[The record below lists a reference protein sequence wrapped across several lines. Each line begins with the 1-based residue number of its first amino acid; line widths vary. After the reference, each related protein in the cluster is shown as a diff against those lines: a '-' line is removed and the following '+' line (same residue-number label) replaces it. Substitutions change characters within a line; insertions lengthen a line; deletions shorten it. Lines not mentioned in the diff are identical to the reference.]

1 VHFFNL
7 WQSLT
12 MTLSSN
18 IGEIEIVN
26 EGAYSFGSPDNVRK
40 YPFEQNFADRRHAS
54 VHGILINGVPLAVF
68 GAGMG
73 ATGVHQHS
81 AKVVENSLYL
91 AVGNRIV
98 CVELNP
104 FQFRWSIEADTAT
117 CFGIY
122 FEKENHAL
130 LSHGELQIGRFSQDG
145 QLNWTAGGSDI
156 FTGDFELFSG
166 HIRVKDFNGRV
177 YRLSYQ
183 TGKEV

>member
-1 VHFFNL
+1 MKAGAGFGPIEAPVAQLDRVLPSEGRGFGFKSQRVHFFNF

-81 AKVVENSLYL
+81 AKVVEIVSILPWVIESCALSLIHFNL
-91 AVGNRIV
+91 GGRLKPIPQHASA
-98 CVELNP
+98 
-104 FQFRWSIEADTAT
+104 SISKRKTMHF
-117 CFGIY
+117 CHM
-122 FEKENHAL
+122 ENFKLDAFL
-130 LSHGELQIGRFSQDG
+130 RTVS
-145 QLNWTAGGSDI
+145 
-156 FTGDFELFSG
+156 
-166 HIRVKDFNGRV
+166 
-177 YRLSYQ
+177 
-183 TGKEV
+183 